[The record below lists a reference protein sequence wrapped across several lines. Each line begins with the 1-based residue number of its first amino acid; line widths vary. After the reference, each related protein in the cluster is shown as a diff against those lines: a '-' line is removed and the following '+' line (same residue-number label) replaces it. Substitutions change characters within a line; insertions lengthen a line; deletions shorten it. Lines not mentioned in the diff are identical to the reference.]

1 MSCHENT
8 IELINGVCMLEYS
21 HARENWGKTYHSLH
35 EGWAVLKEEVE
46 EAFDSVT
53 DMWYNI
59 RNCDKDIVLRLASSM
74 QETAINA
81 MMELAQIWSVC
92 EKMKCCGNC
101 KLRGAECVALEYQ
114 GILCGKTRDKW
125 ELAE

>member
-21 HARENWGKTYHSLH
+21 HATSNWGETYHSLH

-53 DMWYNI
+53 ALDSALTDMWYNV
-59 RNCDKDIVLRLASSM
+59 RSGDKDLVSRFACSM
-74 QETAINA
+74 QETAIAA
-81 MMELAQIWSVC
+81 MMELAQIWAVC
-92 EKMKCCGNC
+92 EKIK
-101 KLRGAECVALEYQ
+101 KTTRG
-114 GILCGKTRDKW
+114 D
-125 ELAE
+125 

>member
-53 DMWYNI
+53 VLDTALTDMWYNI
-59 RNCDKDIVLRLASSM
+59 RNGDKDLVLRFASCI
-74 QETAINA
+74 QETAIAA
-81 MMELAQIWSVC
+81 MMELAQVWAVC
-92 EKMKCCGNC
+92 EKMKAKSPGVSPQQTDTA
-101 KLRGAECVALEYQ
+101 K
-114 GILCGKTRDKW
+114 
-125 ELAE
+125 